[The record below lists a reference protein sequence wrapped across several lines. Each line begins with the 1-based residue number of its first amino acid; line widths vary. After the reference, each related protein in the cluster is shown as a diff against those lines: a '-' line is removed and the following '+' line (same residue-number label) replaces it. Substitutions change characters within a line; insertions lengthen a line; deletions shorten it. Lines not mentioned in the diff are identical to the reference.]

1 MKIEELKK
9 IIAEEIENV
18 IKEDASL
25 EQVKEVM
32 QLIKMLGVSPH
43 FDEIVQQ
50 YDNQL
55 GLLNIFNIS
64 RDFHKAN
71 VFYLQSPA
79 LKIEPDAED
88 FEQNMN
94 IFLQKLQKCI
104 KSGSLKNVLSS
115 QLNFPVATASAI
127 TNSLNDFLQATSNK
141 TNPGTPS
148 AKKEPKKPWSDD
160 DGVDSMLK

>member
-9 IIAEEIENV
+9 IIQEEIENV
-18 IKEDASL
+18 IQEEASL

-32 QLIKMLGVSPH
+32 ELIKMLGVSPH
-43 FDEIVQQ
+43 FEEIVQQ

-64 RDFHKAN
+64 RDFHKAS
-71 VFYLQSPA
+71 VFYIQSRA

-115 QLNFPVATASAI
+115 QLNFPAATAVSI
-127 TNSLNDFLQATSNK
+127 TNSLSQFLQAINNK

-148 AKKEPKKPWSDD
+148 TKKQPKKPWSDD